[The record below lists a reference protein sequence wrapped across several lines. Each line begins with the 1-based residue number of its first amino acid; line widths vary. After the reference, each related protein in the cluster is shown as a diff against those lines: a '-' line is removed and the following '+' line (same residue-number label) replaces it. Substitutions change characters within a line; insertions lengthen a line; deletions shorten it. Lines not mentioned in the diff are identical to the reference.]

1 MLTTE
6 KVEVYFLKK
15 TIYTLIIALLLFGLV
30 GCSEDNDA
38 ISKEITSDTVD
49 NGDEKSVETEL
60 SSETEETIEEEKP
73 VIKIFTNDMDLSIM
87 IQEFISSNPD
97 FSHEIKIIDLYNIDF
112 SYEEVLYDA
121 LSNDLNA
128 HRKYDRITDYEFPD
142 IFTLDNSRNMIFT
155 PEVIYQYA
163 ATYKELGI
171 DTDALIE
178 EASIPQY
185 YVEAGSNLD
194 GDIIGLGYQNTAGAF
209 IYRRSIAKEVW
220 GTDDPSDVASII
232 GPGWDERW
240 LDSVTGNSEEDNL
253 GYFDG
258 FGLVDYMM
266 SIREGESLGEGTYGD
281 WAVCNPPS
289 GFFMGGDLV
298 FASKKTEHKEAVG
311 EIIEWIT
318 LDTSETGFQYQASE
332 SQHMGYPENKFLP
345 ASMKL
350 SGKLDG
356 TFDFLGGQDPYE
368 VYTSAATLPRGD
380 NLSNYNYM
388 IGESWKEQALEYA
401 KGKKTREEAIVD
413 FKQD

>member
-6 KVEVYFLKK
+6 KVEGYFLKK

-128 HRKYDRITDYEFPD
+128 HRK
-142 IFTLDNSRNMIFT
+142 
-155 PEVIYQYA
+155 
-163 ATYKELGI
+163 
-171 DTDALIE
+171 
-178 EASIPQY
+178 
-185 YVEAGSNLD
+185 
-194 GDIIGLGYQNTAGAF
+194 
-209 IYRRSIAKEVW
+209 
-220 GTDDPSDVASII
+220 
-232 GPGWDERW
+232 DERW